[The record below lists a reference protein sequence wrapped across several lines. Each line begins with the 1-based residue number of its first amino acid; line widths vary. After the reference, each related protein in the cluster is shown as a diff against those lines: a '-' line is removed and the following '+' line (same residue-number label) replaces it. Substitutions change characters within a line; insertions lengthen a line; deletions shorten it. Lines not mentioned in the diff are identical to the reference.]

1 MATAFGGFPEAGY
14 EFLRELKENNRRE
27 WFQPRKEMYEAT
39 VKAPLGELVEALN
52 AEFARFAPEYI
63 TEPKRA
69 IYRIY
74 RDVRFSKEKH
84 PYKTNAAAG
93 FHASAVEKESLAGYY
108 VSVSPFEIEIA
119 GGIYMPRPEQ
129 MLAIRNRIAEGWEE
143 WAALVGDKRRQRV
156 AGEVKGEALTRT
168 PKGFAKEHPAEFWLR
183 KKQWLYWDTGLDPAL
198 ALRPGFVKEI
208 ARRFEAMYPVIR
220 FLNGALGG
228 RKALRSEYF

>member
-93 FHASAVEKESLAGYY
+93 FHASAVEKESLG
-108 VSVSPFEIEIA
+108 FRRLRLRLR
-119 GGIYMPRPEQ
+119 GGFTCRG
-129 MLAIRNRIAEGWEE
+129 RSRCWRSG
-143 WAALVGDKRRQRV
+143 
-156 AGEVKGEALTRT
+156 
-168 PKGFAKEHPAEFWLR
+168 
-183 KKQWLYWDTGLDPAL
+183 TGLPRDG
-198 ALRPGFVKEI
+198 RSGRRWWGISGGSGWPG
-208 ARRFEAMYPVIR
+208 R
-220 FLNGALGG
+220 
-228 RKALRSEYF
+228 